1 MKNLIK
7 LITCL
12 PVIIFL
18 SAASCKKDEIDTGF
32 TCKVNGERWRPFA
45 NDFKLQETECHL
57 TNNGETLFIK
67 ARNTN
72 SREHLGILVST
83 PGILISTKYYTINS
97 NMFLSGTYDS
107 NSSGPG
113 DYFQTNS
120 SYTGQVEIKSIDTVN
135 KRMTGTF
142 FYDAYNEKTKQTVK
156 ITSGTFN
163 LKYVNF

>member
-18 SAASCKKDEIDTGF
+18 SAASCKKDEIDAGF

-45 NDFKLQETECHL
+45 DDFKLQETECHL
-57 TNNGETLFIK
+57 TNNNEELFIY
-67 ARNTN
+67 ARNT
-72 SREHLGILVST
+72 SRNEAIGFGVFTKGTKIKVGKYNLDQKQIMRGFFDERIPGEDFRTGNGYVGILD
-83 PGILISTKYYTINS
+83 IITIDE
-97 NMFLSGTYDS
+97 T
-107 NSSGPG
+107 
-113 DYFQTNS
+113 
-120 SYTGQVEIKSIDTVN
+120 N